1 MPNSQSSVLKV
12 HLFASLRE
20 LAGWHERSLIL
31 ADLDQPTALA
41 VWEELQLGPWFP
53 GLRIAINWQFAQPEQ
68 KLVAGD
74 ELAFLPPFTGG

>member
-20 LAGWHERSLIL
+20 LAGWDERSLIL
-31 ADLDQPTALA
+31 ADLDQPTALT

>member
-12 HLFASLRE
+12 RLFASLRE
-20 LAGWHERSLIL
+20 LAGWHERTLTL
-31 ADLDQPTALA
+31 ADLDQSTALA
-41 VWEELQLGPWFP
+41 VWQKLQLGPWPP